1 VAGQTRPTVQG
12 ADELRRALRRMSDRL
27 DDMEGTHASAGEKIA
42 TVARAIV
49 PRVSGALA
57 DSIEVETTPEG
68 SAVVAG
74 SFLVPYA
81 GVINSGWPARNI
93 DAQPYLDEAAELAGG
108 DAAAVYVDRV
118 EDLVRTL
125 DRETP

>member
-57 DSIEVETTPEG
+57 DTIAVETTPEG

-74 SFLVPYA
+74 SDAVPYA
-81 GVINSGWPARNI
+81 GVINYGWPARDI
-93 DAQPYLDEAAELAGG
+93 DAQPYLDEAVGTAGS
-108 DAAAVYVDRV
+108 DAIEVYQDRV

-125 DRETP
+125 DREAP

>member
-1 VAGQTRPTVQG
+1 
-12 ADELRRALRRMSDRL
+12 MSDRL

-49 PRVSGALA
+49 PRVSGDLA

-74 SFLVPYA
+74 SDLVPYA
-81 GVINSGWPARNI
+81 GVINYGWDDRNI
-93 DAQPYLDEAAELAGG
+93 DPQPYLDEAQ
-108 DAAAVYVDRV
+108 AAAQEDSIDVYRERV
-118 EDLVRTL
+118 EDLVRIL
-125 DRETP
+125 DREAP

>member
-57 DSIEVETTPEG
+57 DSIEVATTPEG

-74 SFLVPYA
+74 SDLVPYA
-81 GVINSGWPARNI
+81 GVVNYGWPERNI
-93 DAQPYLDEAAELAGG
+93 DAQPYLDEAQATAQE
-108 DAAAVYVDRV
+108 DSIDVYRERV
-118 EDLVRTL
+118 EDLVRIL
-125 DRETP
+125 DREAP

>member
-1 VAGQTRPTVQG
+1 MAGHTRPTVQG
-12 ADELRRALRRMSDRL
+12 ADELSRALRRMSDRL

-57 DSIEVETTPEG
+57 ESIEVETTADG

-74 SFLVPYA
+74 SDLVPYA
-81 GVINSGWPARNI
+81 GVINYGWPDRNI
-93 DAQPYLDEAAELAGG
+93 DAQPYLDDAQ
-108 DAAAVYVDRV
+108 AAAGDDAVQVYDDRID
-118 EDLVRTL
+118 DLVRSL

>member
-12 ADELRRALRRMSDRL
+12 ADELRRALRRMADRL

-57 DSIEVETTPEG
+57 ETIAVEPTQDG
-68 SAVVAG
+68 SSVIAG
-74 SFLVPYA
+74 SDLVPYA
-81 GVINSGWPARNI
+81 GVINYGWPDRNI
-93 DAQPYLDEAAELAGG
+93 DPQPYLDEAQELAE
-108 DAAAVYVDRV
+108 DQAIDVYRERV

-125 DRETP
+125 DREAP